1 MSACEGVSILIKVR
15 VIFRTVFLLLQQGNG
30 TNCSG
35 LTVTFLH
42 MPKLSC
48 LEPSNVTVWEDRVK
62 EDLKLKLVFW
72 G

>member
-1 MSACEGVSILIKVR
+1 MSVCEGVGILIKLK

-35 LTVTFLH
+35 LTV

-48 LEPSNVTVWEDRVK
+48 LEPSNVTVLEDSVK
-62 EDLKLKLVFW
+62 EELKLKLVFW